1 MVVCIDKK
9 GKGHLFHP
17 ASDMLYDV
25 PTIPT
30 RTEKILWDGIDKNI
44 FVAVEEDSLYTY
56 VIERNTV
63 DGF

>member
-1 MVVCIDKK
+1 
-9 GKGHLFHP
+9 
-17 ASDMLYDV
+17 MLYDV

-63 DGF
+63 NGF